1 MAFAP
6 KLPKY
11 TIPTKEIGIVCYP
24 DRKAVGIQF
33 AVHWSPSATSIN
45 EHRHRAAYGT
55 CDHDASWRKCG
66 VRLVEP
72 FAALFRNRC
81 TRPLGDGIADVRV
94 P

>member
-33 AVHWSPSATSIN
+33 ADPEGNHIFITIPGAMVATL
-45 EHRHRAAYGT
+45 A
-55 CDHDASWRKCG
+55 DALNKVGAENPDAPNWPPAPYQAR
-66 VRLVEP
+66 
-72 FAALFRNRC
+72 
-81 TRPLGDGIADVRV
+81 
-94 P
+94 